1 MSNSG
6 SVRSGASLRRGGGG
20 GRDRS
25 SNSSNRSSGGSSR
38 NSPPKVPSDH
48 PRAMVP
54 PQNDLEELEFKLQES
69 VNVEFFKPP
78 HEFYTTHFVI
88 DVLGAQLNKNNDE
101 QTTTT
106 NPEEL
111 RQHNPAYKALKQQ
124 QQVVE
129 QAIEHMAI
137 AHCADLNASV
147 VHVGRVSR
155 QFQSAVQKVQS
166 LQSQVQTIQ
175 ETLGTSNNTNTSIV
189 TTSNG
194 TTTTTTSAAH
204 AAAMSLR
211 ELWLKKL
218 ECEAILSLLEKM
230 NVVRHSPAEFDA
242 LVQRGKCRIGAAVNV
257 LSEAFEIAFDSEVTY
272 VAALQT
278 ISQQITNRKQIA
290 NSIIWES
297 LEQVLYL
304 RTGNGTMEQLQQQ
317 QQHSNQVSKQVSS
330 GATAASVESK
340 LTRISTSGMKNPFL
354 VRGMK
359 FMDEDPDWDAQSLDT
374 VTSASSLFS
383 KDSTV
388 SSGIS
393 NKGNPT
399 SSTPTRIPTRMM
411 IPLNIL
417 EAELDL
423 EQDERRCL
431 VPTSTGTTR
440 DWDYSRLPQYQDS
453 VLALRILTECLKK
466 LGRLDDVERTLHENL
481 ESELRR
487 LAQTEQARTFM
498 RLERGIVRRSSNR
511 RQDLKDFRRHLR
523 GLLSSFGCVML
534 RLSHLAQILRHV
546 IVSTI
551 SELRLNKRGRAP
563 KGRASYVG
571 VVVGALDGAN
581 DD

>member
-6 SVRSGASLRRGGGG
+6 SLRSGGSLRRGAG
-20 GRDRS
+20 GRDHS
-25 SNSSNRSSGGSSR
+25 SNSSNRSSGSGSR
-38 NSPPKVPSDH
+38 NSPPKEPSDH
-48 PRAMVP
+48 QLQQV
-54 PQNDLEELEFKLQES
+54 PQNDLQELEFKLQES

-78 HEFYTTHFVI
+78 HEFYTAHFVI
-88 DVLGAQLNKNNDE
+88 DVLGAQLKNTNDE

-106 NPEEL
+106 TTTTNNPEEL

-129 QAIEHMAI
+129 QAIEHVAI
-137 AHCADLNASV
+137 VHCADLNASV

-189 TTSNG
+189 NTSNG
-194 TTTTTTSAAH
+194 TTTSAAH

-257 LSEAFEIAFDSEVTY
+257 LSKAFEIAFDSEVTY

-304 RTGNGTMEQLQQQ
+304 RTGNGTMEQQQQ
-317 QQHSNQVSKQVSS
+317 QQQQVSS
-330 GATAASVESK
+330 GATVASVESK

-359 FMDEDPDWDAQSLDT
+359 FMDENPDWDAQSLDT

-388 SSGIS
+388 SSMS
-393 NKGNPT
+393 NNKGNPT
-399 SSTPTRIPTRMM
+399 STPTRIPTRMM

-431 VPTSTGTTR
+431 VPTSTSTTR

-481 ESELRR
+481 ESELRK

-546 IVSTI
+546 IVSTK
-551 SELRLNKRGRAP
+551 SEPRVDKRGELCRGG
-563 KGRASYVG
+563 GRG
-571 VVVGALDGAN
+571 LGWCQRLFP
-581 DD
+581 